1 MAVSKCNQTD
11 TVASLSFPHSGLIAL
26 EPYLAR
32 HAVAG
37 DALATVG
44 GTHGAL
50 RTVSIAR
57 ILKVAAERERH
68 QHDREK
74 RLLGFDALGSLYYE
88 YWGEFLHLA
97 LFEPG
102 DDPADLTAAY
112 QRTHERYLEA
122 LGGTAVRRVLDV
134 ACGGG
139 ALSAWLADR
148 TNAEVVGVDLSGGQ
162 LAHARRW
169 LADGRRPNL
178 RFVQHDVMR
187 LGELAEPPFDA
198 AICLDAA
205 CYFPDREAALRGIA
219 ARLRPAGRLLLVDW
233 CRVERPA
240 ALQRELILDPL
251 CRYWAI
257 ADLPTASGYSRW
269 FAGAGLRI
277 QRLDDLSD
285 SVAPNW
291 ERGYQ
296 AALRALAQPVRLG
309 ELLRLAA
316 GAVKQGGVVIRA
328 AKDQFQVAL
337 LARAAAD
344 SGLLRYVS
352 VLAERP

>member
-1 MAVSKCNQTD
+1 MLGVVPGAQRATR
-11 TVASLSFPHSGLIAL
+11 ASTG
-26 EPYLAR
+26 E
-32 HAVAG
+32 
-37 DALATVG
+37 
-44 GTHGAL
+44 AL
-50 RTVSIAR
+50 R
-57 ILKVAAERERH
+57 
-68 QHDREK
+68 
-74 RLLGFDALGSLYYE
+74 
-88 YWGEFLHLA
+88 
-97 LFEPG
+97 
-102 DDPADLTAAY
+102 
-112 QRTHERYLEA
+112 
-122 LGGTAVRRVLDV
+122 VRS
-134 ACGGG
+134 ASMC
-139 ALSAWLADR
+139 LSSSSWLAQR
-148 TNAEVVGVDLSGGQ
+148 SNSTTLSGSSRLWNSSYCSQPSSCCARWAVTAAEVVGVDLSGGQ

-169 LADGRRPNL
+169 LAGGRRPNL

-240 ALQRELILDPL
+240 ALQRELILEPL

-257 ADLPTASGYSRW
+257 ADLATASGYSRW

-291 ERGYQ
+291 ERGYR
-296 AALRALAQPVRLG
+296 AALRALAEPVRLG

>member
-1 MAVSKCNQTD
+1 MAQI
-11 TVASLSFPHSGLIAL
+11 P
-26 EPYLAR
+26 
-32 HAVAG
+32 
-37 DALATVG
+37 
-44 GTHGAL
+44 
-50 RTVSIAR
+50 
-57 ILKVAAERERH
+57 KVATARARRQHYRENM
-68 QHDREK
+68 
-74 RLLGFDALGSLYYE
+74 LTGFDALAELYYAC
-88 YWGEFLHLA
+88 WGEFFHLA
-97 LFEPG
+97 VFQPG
-102 DDPADLTAAY
+102 DDPADLAAAY

-122 LGGTAVRRVLDV
+122 LGGAAARRILDV

-148 TNAEVVGVDLSGGQ
+148 TTAQVVGVDLSGGQ

-169 LADGRRPNL
+169 LAGGRRPNL

-205 CYFPDREAALRGIA
+205 CYLPHRRAALRQIA
-219 ARLRPAGRLLLVDW
+219 SRLRPGGRLLLVDW

-240 ALQRELILDPL
+240 ALQRELILEPL

-257 ADLPTASGYSRW
+257 ADLETAVGYRRS
-269 FAGAGLRI
+269 FEATGLRI
-277 QRLDDLSD
+277 HRLEDLSER
-285 SVAPNW
+285 VVPNW

-296 AALRALAQPVRLG
+296 AALRALAEPVRLG
-309 ELLRLAA
+309 QLLRLAA
-316 GAVKQGGVVIRA
+316 DTATHGTVVIQA

-337 LARAAAD
+337 LAKAAAE

-352 VLAERP
+352 VLAERA